1 MIQQNTRPQP
11 YIWFM
16 FILLALIVYT
26 LPWMIGSGAS
36 LSFGA
41 FDLAEWASLHP
52 SAREM
57 SPMLLTS
64 FLLRL
69 PLVCITWI
77 MALNAPPHPF
87 KSALW
92 WIYGLICLVLVAFS
106 APPLEFLT
114 VFRDDVNYIQQAS
127 LTLMALVGA
136 LFGLS
141 GILKP
146 YHPYIAISACMIG
159 GIASFWGGISGYNLL
174 VGFGLGVAI
183 GIGMIASVGIFAFIA
198 IYIIIE
204 SKRRS

>member
-1 MIQQNTRPQP
+1 MTQQNTRPLP

-16 FILLALIVYT
+16 LILLALIVYT
-26 LPWMIGSGAS
+26 LPWVIGSGAS

-57 SPMLLTS
+57 SPILLTS

-92 WIYGLICLVLVAFS
+92 WVYGLICLILVALS

-127 LTLMALVGA
+127 LTLIAFIGA
-136 LFGLS
+136 LLGLI
-141 GILKP
+141 GALKP
-146 YHPYIAISACMIG
+146 YRPYIIIVVCMIG
-159 GIASFWGGISGYNLL
+159 GITSLWGGISGYNLL
-174 VGFGLGVAI
+174 IGFGLGVAV
-183 GIGMIASVGIFAFIA
+183 GMGMIVSGGLFAFIA